1 MSSLVTNEGTSPP
14 LENRSPK
21 RWIIGDPLPSEH
33 LEGQLL
39 SKRLALPI
47 FASDALSS
55 VAYAPQ
61 ELMMILTIGGL
72 AMLSFTPWVAAV
84 VVLLMLVVV
93 ASYRQLIKAYPS
105 GGGDYEVASK
115 NIGEK
120 AGLVVA
126 SALLVDYVMTV
137 VVSIASGVDNIISA
151 FPQLAPIRV
160 EMAVVFVIILAAAN
174 LRGIRESSTAF
185 AIPTYLFIA
194 SAGLL
199 VVVGLTRVAMG
210 DAPVAESSAYG
221 VHATSLS
228 QAAFIL
234 LLLRSFASGCSA
246 LTGVE
251 AIANGVPAFRRPKIK
266 NAQKT
271 LVLMGG
277 IAVTLFIGLTTL
289 ALVSG
294 VHYAENP
301 CDLIGWTDCATSPQR
316 SLIAQIGA
324 ATFGNNTILF
334 FVLQAATAAVLLLA
348 ANTAFNGFPLLGSV
362 LAKDSYAPKSL
373 STRGDRLIYS
383 NGVLLLALAACLI
396 LIVFQANLTVL
407 IQLYIIGVFVSFT
420 LGQTGMVRHW
430 LTLLKTNPPNRG
442 SIIRSLSI
450 NGFGA
455 ALTFVVLIIV
465 TITKFTHG
473 AWLVFLM
480 MPILFVLMLGVN
492 RYYRDV
498 AKEIEV
504 DPITTFGAQ
513 GDHAIVLVGKMQK
526 PTLKALDYAI
536 AARHV
541 SLEAVHV
548 SIDEEETKQ
557 LKRDWATQNIQV
569 PLRIVESPYRDIS
582 WPLIKHVKEHRAAH
596 GAEVVTIYTP
606 IYIVGHWWETL
617 LHNHKARR
625 IRQKLMLVHGVTIA
639 LVPWL
644 LDSSELIYGRRS
656 RPVPG
661 QDRRGEP
668 VRPRPIPRKPL
679 GPAATTKPGEQRP
692 TAVVGGPPPQSRPSA
707 ARRRKRK

>member
-1 MSSLVTNEGTSPP
+1 M
-14 LENRSPK
+14 
-21 RWIIGDPLPSEH
+21 IGDPLPSEH

-39 SKRLALPI
+39 PKRLALPI

-61 ELMMILTIGGL
+61 ELLMILTLGGL
-72 AMLSFTPWVAAV
+72 AFLSFAPWVAAAV
-84 VVLLMLVVV
+84 VVLMLVVV

-115 NIGEK
+115 NLGEK

-137 VVSIASGVDNIISA
+137 VVSVASGVDNIISA
-151 FPQLAPIRV
+151 FPALASFRV
-160 EMAVVFVIILAAAN
+160 EIAVMFVILLAAVN
-174 LRGIRESSTAF
+174 LRGVRESSTAF

-194 SAGLL
+194 SAFLL
-199 VVVGLTRVAMG
+199 VVVGLFRVAIG
-210 DAPVAESSAYG
+210 DPPVAESASYTVEAQNL
-221 VHATSLS
+221 AQT
-228 QAAFIL
+228 AFIL
-234 LLLRSFASGCSA
+234 LLFRSFASGCSA

-251 AIANGVPAFRRPKIK
+251 AIANGVPAFKRPKIK
-266 NAQKT
+266 NAQAT

-277 IAVTLFIGLTTL
+277 IAVVLFIGLTAL
-289 ALVSG
+289 ALISQ
-294 VHYAENP
+294 VHYAEDP
-301 CDLIGWTDCATSPQR
+301 CDLIGWAECATSPQR
-316 SLIAQIGA
+316 SLIAQLAA

-362 LAKDSYAPKSL
+362 LARDSYAPKSL
-373 STRGDRLIYS
+373 NTRGDRLIYS
-383 NGVLLLALAACLI
+383 NGVLILALAASII
-396 LIVFQANLTVL
+396 LIVYQANLTVL

-420 LGQTGMVRHW
+420 LGQTGMVKHW
-430 LTLLKTNPPNRG
+430 IGLLKTDPPNRG

-455 ALTFVVLIIV
+455 ALTGVVLIVV

-473 AWLVFLM
+473 AWLVFILM
-480 MPILFVLMLGVN
+480 PVLFVLMLGVN

-498 AKEIEV
+498 SKEIEV
-504 DPITTFGAQ
+504 DPITTFGSQ

-526 PTLKALDYAI
+526 PVLKALDYAI
-536 AARHV
+536 AARHE

-548 SIDEEETKQ
+548 SIDDDETKQ
-557 LKRDWATQNIQV
+557 LERDWAKQNIQV
-569 PLRIVESPYRDIS
+569 PLRIVQSPYRDIS
-582 WPLIKHVKEHRAAH
+582 WPLISYIKGRTLEH
-596 GAEVVTIYTP
+596 GSEVITVYTP
-606 IYIVGHWWETL
+606 IFIVGHWWEGI

-656 RPVPG
+656 RPIPG

-668 VRPRPIPRKPL
+668 VRPPRPVPRKPL
-679 GPAATTKPGEQRP
+679 TPAAQAAETAAAEQAAASRTAAATTATAHKPATSGN
-692 TAVVGGPPPQSRPSA
+692 PPPQSRQSA
-707 ARRRKRK
+707 SRRKKRK